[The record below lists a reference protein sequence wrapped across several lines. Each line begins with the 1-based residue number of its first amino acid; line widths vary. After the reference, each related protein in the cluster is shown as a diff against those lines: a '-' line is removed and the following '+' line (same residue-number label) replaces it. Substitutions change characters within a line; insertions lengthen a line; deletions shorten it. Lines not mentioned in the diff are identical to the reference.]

1 MNLKKFLQPSWQPMS
16 LSIALLLMRLL
27 VGFAF
32 VIHGWGKIQT
42 PFSWMPAE
50 AGVPAVLQFLA
61 AIAEFGGGVALIL
74 GLLLPVAVIG
84 IAVTMVVATIFV
96 AVKMKA
102 PFISQSGGL
111 SFELSSVYL
120 FVAILLL
127 FAGAGRLSLDALIFG
142 TRAPRPFSED

>member
-1 MNLKKFLQPSWQPMS
+1 
-16 LSIALLLMRLL
+16 
-27 VGFAF
+27 
-32 VIHGWGKIQT
+32 
-42 PFSWMPAE
+42 
-50 AGVPAVLQFLA
+50 
-61 AIAEFGGGVALIL
+61 VALIL